1 MKNKDEYN
9 KKELYARRIEECQH
23 DLGLEVSS
31 FDNLD
36 MSATSFLWETI
47 LKEDNDT
54 NDEDHQMADE
64 GQYQTD
70 YQYEQTD

>member
-1 MKNKDEYN
+1 MNITKRK
-9 KKELYARRIEECQH
+9 LYARRIEECQH

-47 LKEDNDT
+47 LKEDDDT

-64 GQYQTD
+64 G
-70 YQYEQTD
+70 